1 MLFPCLDYCKY
12 THHIYQQDINF
23 VWESIVP
30 VYFFRSISLSFPHS
44 LGCLY
49 DSTGQGTVSGSLLET
64 SRGNSASQ
72 YRYYIGIH
80 EPTGMG
86 WPRQEMQKSP
96 VTRCKALCTLL
107 SHSLPSFRP
116 GGLELLSLSSA
127 RRISKMHREG
137 FSCSSHSHCSAV
149 SNVCSI
155 RWSSDIHSALGDGRY
170 DVALRSP
177 EMSM

>member
-72 YRYYIGIH
+72 YRYYIGIVPSLFFQVYLFIYFKCIYLNWRLITLQYCIGFAIH
-80 EPTGMG
+80 QQESATGVHVFPILNPPPTSF
-86 WPRQEMQKSP
+86 PIP
-96 VTRCKALCTLL
+96 FFFLFLL
-107 SHSLPSFRP
+107 FFPPS
-116 GGLELLSLSSA
+116 LSLFLSS
-127 RRISKMHREG
+127 
-137 FSCSSHSHCSAV
+137 FL
-149 SNVCSI
+149 
-155 RWSSDIHSALGDGRY
+155 LG
-170 DVALRSP
+170 L
-177 EMSM
+177 